1 LLTPSGRA
9 KAALGANTAAVAP
22 IEESKAVRRVHGG
35 SVSARV
41 TVALSGALRQCSFGV
56 ASSSDASDGD
66 NSCRMDGS
74 AFVERSCL
82 GWRMPNH
89 WLLLLAS
96 LGLPL
101 ARLSCAISR
110 EVMVFVP
117 LLVIAVSSWTPSLP
131 SNGGGLIQRQRLRPL
146 MSGASEQDEIAELE
160 SRLANLKKAQE
171 EELAAAALAEA
182 EASGKRIVEATEGF
196 DPTTLSN
203 RKRVATSSG
212 PAPEELLSEAWKEI
226 EEESRDGE
234 GGLPLASLGGG
245 LALLVGLFV
254 FAQVPIGQE
263 LDPATYNTANV
274 PLESSAKIRQRY
286 ESVGAVD

>member
-1 LLTPSGRA
+1 MAEAYQHASRLRSAVRSA
-9 KAALGANTAAVAP
+9 SAALASQAAATRAMEIIAAAWMEVP
-22 IEESKAVRRVHGG
+22 SWKGLVWDGG
-35 SVSARV
+35 CQII
-41 TVALSGALRQCSFGV
+41 GFCS
-56 ASSSDASDGD
+56 
-66 NSCRMDGS
+66 
-74 AFVERSCL
+74 L
-82 GWRMPNH
+82 PP
-89 WLLLLAS
+89 S